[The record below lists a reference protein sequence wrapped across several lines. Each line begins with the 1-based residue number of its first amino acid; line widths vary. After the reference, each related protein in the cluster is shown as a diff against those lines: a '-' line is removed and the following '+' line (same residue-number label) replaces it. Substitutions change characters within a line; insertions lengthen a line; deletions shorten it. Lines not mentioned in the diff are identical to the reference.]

1 MRIANSCIFQN
12 TPRSLSLSKC
22 GGFRGLNRKF
32 VFLHAFVVLLIS
44 ACGQK
49 PQHADDGKILGDT
62 AELAY
67 AEGFAIIENA
77 DFKTLVV
84 YDPWQSEAMLA
95 KYYLVRNDS
104 TDVPLDGMKVKIPVE
119 SLAVTAVTQIEFLN
133 LLHEID
139 KISGVCSPELI
150 YNQELQHKYQVGK
163 IENLGDAFNINLEK
177 SLKLNP
183 DIVMMSGFKQDDPY
197 AKRVLQ
203 AGVSV
208 VYNNEW
214 MESSLLARAEWIKF
228 VAAFF
233 DKTEEADSIFNGV
246 AQAYESVKEKAQAI
260 QDKPKIL
267 TGSNF
272 RGTWYMPGGKSF
284 MAQLYHD
291 AGADYRYADDGSKGS
306 LPLSVESV
314 LVDFSDADIWL
325 NCNFTTINELIQV
338 DKKHAL
344 FQPVQTGNVYNF
356 NKRML
361 KSGAN
366 DYWESAVARPDLL
379 LADVIA
385 VLHPNLLPDHELVY
399 TARLK

>member
-1 MRIANSCIFQN
+1 MRITNSC
-12 TPRSLSLSKC
+12 TPQKSTRSLSLSKC
-22 GGFRGLNRKF
+22 GGFRGLIPKF

-163 IENLGDAFNINLEK
+163 IENLGDDINLE
-177 SLKLNP
+177 
-183 DIVMMSGFKQDDPY
+183 
-197 AKRVLQ
+197 RV
-203 AGVSV
+203 
-208 VYNNEW
+208 E
-214 MESSLLARAEWIKF
+214 
-228 VAAFF
+228 
-233 DKTEEADSIFNGV
+233 T
-246 AQAYESVKEKAQAI
+246 
-260 QDKPKIL
+260 
-267 TGSNF
+267 
-272 RGTWYMPGGKSF
+272 
-284 MAQLYHD
+284 
-291 AGADYRYADDGSKGS
+291 
-306 LPLSVESV
+306 
-314 LVDFSDADIWL
+314 
-325 NCNFTTINELIQV
+325 
-338 DKKHAL
+338 
-344 FQPVQTGNVYNF
+344 
-356 NKRML
+356 
-361 KSGAN
+361 
-366 DYWESAVARPDLL
+366 
-379 LADVIA
+379 
-385 VLHPNLLPDHELVY
+385 
-399 TARLK
+399 

>member
-1 MRIANSCIFQN
+1 MRITNSCTSQKSPF
-12 TPRSLSLSKC
+12 
-22 GGFRGLNRKF
+22 GGFRGLNHKF
-32 VFLHAFVVLLIS
+32 VVLLAFVVLLIS
-44 ACGQK
+44 ACGPK
-49 PQHADDGKILGDT
+49 PQQADDGTVIGNT
-62 AELAY
+62 VELAY
-67 AEGFAIIENA
+67 AEGFSIINNQ
-77 DFKTLVV
+77 DFKTLIV
-84 YDPWQSEAMLA
+84 YDPWQPKSILA
-95 KYYLVRNDS
+95 KYYLVKNDS
-104 TDVPLDGMKVKIPVE
+104 LDVPLDGMKVKIPIE

-139 KISGVCSPELI
+139 KITGVCSPELV
-150 YNQELQHKYQVGK
+150 YNSEIQLNYETGK

-233 DKTEEADSIFNGV
+233 DKTEEADSIFNEV
-246 AQAYESVKEKAQAI
+246 AQAYESVKSQALAV
-260 QDKPKIL
+260 QNKPKVL

-291 AGADYRYADDGSKGS
+291 AGADYRYADDCSKGS

-325 NCNFTTINELIQV
+325 NCDFSTIAELVQV

-385 VLHPNLLPDHELVY
+385 VLHPNLLPDYELIY